1 VGLIWPVDARDGQS
15 TVGGGL
21 HGGEIADEA
30 KRVKWVRGK
39 KVCRARGEVV
49 ELKSYTNLT
58 RTQQREESGAH
69 RREGRWRRRARFSP
83 VEGEREW
90 LRLV

>member
-1 VGLIWPVDARDGQS
+1 MDARDGRS
-15 TVGGGL
+15 MVGGGL
-21 HGGEIADEA
+21 RGGDIVDEA
-30 KRVKWVRGK
+30 KRVKWARGK
-39 KVCRARGEVV
+39 KACRARGEVA

-69 RREGRWRRRARFSP
+69 RREERRRRRARFGP

-90 LRLV
+90 PRPV